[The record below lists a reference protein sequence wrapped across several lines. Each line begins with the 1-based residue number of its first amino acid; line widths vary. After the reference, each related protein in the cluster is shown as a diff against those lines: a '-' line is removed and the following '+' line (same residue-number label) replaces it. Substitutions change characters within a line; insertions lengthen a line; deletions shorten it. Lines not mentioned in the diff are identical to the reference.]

1 MGDKT
6 SQMLTPP
13 TSSHNA
19 VAVAMDLIPRRLLKA
34 SDDKEDAFNHDV
46 SSLLHLKEYDRTR
59 FENLDFTRC
68 NDDVI
73 REVLPSSH
81 NKSTTTFPYRCRSS
95 LYLIRKHVRG
105 EMSNNLLSLETK
117 EFAHEYRPTPYCINL
132 TKMEMKRYAKN
143 WGDRENNGF
152 ENLVREAAFN
162 YAKNIDSAPTTL
174 SIYNKNTKRVFC
186 YVRRVSNI
194 KNLRKDYDNYAFVSP
209 SCGSKGTKSESSGL
223 CSDCESFRDVLMRKI
238 RLKSP
243 RTDGN
248 NQQVVHPNH
257 RNDYLEQS
265 TPSKLM
271 IKSIHQTTQIKSL
284 QTNLHNVKA

>member
-1 MGDKT
+1 
-6 SQMLTPP
+6 
-13 TSSHNA
+13 
-19 VAVAMDLIPRRLLKA
+19 MDLIPRRLLKA
-34 SDDKEDAFNHDV
+34 SDDKEKEDAFNHDV
-46 SSLLHLKEYDRTR
+46 SSLLHLKEYDRKR
-59 FENLDFTRC
+59 YENLDFTRC

-73 REVLPSSH
+73 REVVPPRSH
-81 NKSTTTFPYRCRSS
+81 IKSITTFPYRCRSS
-95 LYLIRKHVRG
+95 PYLIRTYAHE
-105 EMSNNLLSLETK
+105 EMSNNILSMETK
-117 EFAHEYRPTPYCINL
+117 EFAHEYRPTPSCVNL
-132 TKMEMKRYAKN
+132 TKTEMKRYAKK
-143 WGDRENNGF
+143 WGDTENNGF
-152 ENLVREAAFN
+152 EILVREAAVN

-174 SIYNKNTKRVFC
+174 SIYNKNTKHVFC

-194 KNLRKDYDNYAFVSP
+194 KNPHKDYDNYAFVSP